1 MRVLT
6 LAVILAASAC
16 GSDSVSSE
24 GDAQNAYLGLDLS
37 IDKAITLGFAG
48 FNSASSA
55 NISPQTTSGTA
66 SGTLTVTG
74 QVDQGAS
81 ANKGMR
87 LFTAFAN
94 YSDNGQISYNTAS
107 AALPALNMMLLN
119 IPTGT
124 LTGTLVGKVTM
135 TGEEE
140 GDLVL
145 NLSFAGQIQAG
156 AGGLV
161 ERKPGTTRITG
172 TATSAAGTFNVDVTR

>member
-1 MRVLT
+1 MKIL
-6 LAVILAASAC
+6 LLAAVLAAFGC

-55 NISPQTTSGTA
+55 NISPQATNGAAT
-66 SGTLTVTG
+66 GTLTVTG

-87 LFTAFAN
+87 LFTAFVN
-94 YSDNGQISYNTAS
+94 YSDNGEITYNTS
-107 AALPALNMMLLN
+107 ATNLPALDMMLLN

-124 LTGTLVGKVTM
+124 LTGTFVGTVTM

-140 GDLVL
+140 GELHL
-145 NLSFAGQIQAG
+145 NLTFAGQIQAG
-156 AGGLV
+156 AGGIV
-161 ERKPGTTRITG
+161 ERKPGTTHITG
-172 TATSAAGTFNVDVTR
+172 TATSSAGTFNVDVTR

>member
-1 MRVLT
+1 MRVL
-6 LAVILAASAC
+6 LLAAVLALNAC

-37 IDKAITLGFAG
+37 IDKAITLGFNG

-55 NISPQTTSGTA
+55 NISPQTTNGTA

-87 LFTAFAN
+87 LFTAFVN
-94 YSDNGQISYNTAS
+94 YSDDGDITYNTS
-107 AALPALNMMLLN
+107 STALPALNMMLLS

-124 LTGTLVGKVTM
+124 LSGTLVGTVTM

-140 GDLVL
+140 GALTL
-145 NLSFAGQIQAG
+145 NLTFQGQLQAG
-156 AGGLV
+156 AGGIV

>member
-1 MRVLT
+1 MRVLI
-6 LAVILAASAC
+6 LAAILAASAC
-16 GSDSVSSE
+16 GSDSVSSV
-24 GDAQNAYLGLDLS
+24 GDARNAYLGLDLS
-37 IDKAITLGFAG
+37 IDKAITLGFDG

-55 NISPQTTSGTA
+55 NISPQTTNGTA
-66 SGTLTVTG
+66 HGTLTVSG

-87 LFTAFAN
+87 LFTAFTN

-107 AALPALNMMLLN
+107 ANLPALNMMLLN

-124 LTGTLVGKVTM
+124 LTGTLVGTVTM
-135 TGEEE
+135 TGDEQ
-140 GDLVL
+140 GDLTL
-145 NLSFAGQIQAG
+145 NLSFQGQLQAG
-156 AGGLV
+156 TGGKV

>member
-1 MRVLT
+1 MKVLIVAAV
-6 LAVILAASAC
+6 LAVSAC
-16 GSDSVSSE
+16 NSDSVASVE
-24 GDAQNAYLGLDLS
+24 DARNAYLGLDLA
-37 IDKAITLGFAG
+37 IDKAISLGFAG

-55 NISPQTTSGTA
+55 NISAQTANGTT

-74 QVDQGAS
+74 QVDQGVS

-94 YSDNGQISYNTAS
+94 YSDAGQISYTTS
-107 AALPALNMMLLN
+107 SVALPALNMMLMN

-124 LTGTLVGKVTM
+124 LTGTLIGKVTM
-135 TGEEE
+135 SGEEE

-145 NLSFAGQIQAG
+145 NLSFAGEIQAG

-172 TATSAAGTFNVDVTR
+172 TATSSAGTFNVDVTR

>member
-1 MRVLT
+1 MK
-6 LAVILAASAC
+6 AIFLAAVVAVSAC
-16 GSDSVSSE
+16 GSDSVASVE
-24 GDAQNAYLGLDLS
+24 DARNAYLGLDLA

-55 NISPQTTSGTA
+55 NISPQTTNGTT

-94 YSDNGQISYNTAS
+94 YSDAGQISYNTS
-107 AALPALNMMLLN
+107 SVALPALNMMLLN
-119 IPTGT
+119 IPAGT

-145 NLSFAGQIQAG
+145 NLSFAGEIQLG
-156 AGGLV
+156 TGGLV

-172 TATSAAGTFNVDVTR
+172 TATSAAGTFTVDVTR

>member
-1 MRVLT
+1 MKVLL
-6 LAVILAASAC
+6 LAVVLAASAC
-16 GSDSVSSE
+16 GSDSVNSV

-37 IDKAITLGFAG
+37 IDKAITLGFNG

-55 NISPQTTSGTA
+55 NIAPQTANGSA

-94 YSDNGQISYNTAS
+94 YSDNGEITYNTAS
-107 AALPALNMMLLN
+107 TALPALNMMLVN

-135 TGEEE
+135 SGEEE
-140 GDLVL
+140 GDLTL
-145 NLSFAGQIQAG
+145 NLSFQGQLQLG
-156 AGGLV
+156 AGGIV

>member
-1 MRVLT
+1 MKVLIVAAV
-6 LAVILAASAC
+6 LAVSAC
-16 GSDSVSSE
+16 NSDSVASVE
-24 GDAQNAYLGLDLS
+24 DARNAYLGLDLA
-37 IDKAITLGFAG
+37 IDKAISLGFAG

-55 NISPQTTSGTA
+55 NISAQTANGTT

-74 QVDQGAS
+74 QVDQGVS

-94 YSDNGQISYNTAS
+94 YSDAGQISYTTS
-107 AALPALNMMLLN
+107 SVALPALNMMLMN
-119 IPTGT
+119 IPT
-124 LTGTLVGKVTM
+124 M
-135 TGEEE
+135 SGEEE

-145 NLSFAGQIQAG
+145 NLSFAGEIQAG

-172 TATSAAGTFNVDVTR
+172 TATSSAGTFNVDVTR

>member
-1 MRVLT
+1 MRVLAM
-6 LAVILAASAC
+6 AVMIAATAC
-16 GSDSVSSE
+16 SSDSVSSE
-24 GDAQNAYLGLDLS
+24 GDARNAYLGLDLS
-37 IDKAITLGFAG
+37 IDKAMTLGFAG
-48 FNSASSA
+48 FNSALSA
-55 NISPQTTSGTA
+55 NISPQTTNGTA
-66 SGTLTVTG
+66 TGTLTVSG

-94 YSDNGQISYNTAS
+94 YSDNGEITYNTSS
-107 AALPALNMMLLN
+107 AALPALNIMLAN

-124 LTGTLVGKVTM
+124 LTGTLVGNVTM

-140 GDLVL
+140 GNLML
-145 NLSFAGQIQAG
+145 NLSFVGEIQSG
-156 AGGLV
+156 VGGIV

>member
-1 MRVLT
+1 MRVLL
-6 LAVILAASAC
+6 LAAVLAASAC
-16 GSDSVSSE
+16 SSDSVNSV

-37 IDKAITLGFAG
+37 IDKAITLGFNG

-55 NISPQTTSGTA
+55 NISPQTTNGTS

-87 LFTAFAN
+87 LFTAFTN
-94 YSDNGQISYNTAS
+94 YSDDGQITYNTS
-107 AALPALNMMLLN
+107 TTALPALNLMLAN

-124 LTGTLVGKVTM
+124 LTGTLVGTVNM

-140 GDLVL
+140 GALTL
-145 NLSFAGQIQAG
+145 NLSFQGQIQAG
-156 AGGLV
+156 AGGIV
-161 ERKPGTTRITG
+161 ERNPGTTRITG
-172 TATSAAGTFNVDVTR
+172 TATSSAGTFNVDVTR

>member
-1 MRVLT
+1 MKVLLLAAV
-6 LAVILAASAC
+6 LAVTAC
-16 GSDSVSSE
+16 GSDSVSSV
-24 GDAQNAYLGLDLS
+24 GDAQNAYLGLDPS
-37 IDKAITLGFAG
+37 IDKAITLGFNG

-55 NISPQTTSGTA
+55 NISPQTTNGTTQ
-66 SGTLTVTG
+66 GTLTVTG

-94 YSDNGQISYNTAS
+94 YSDNGQITYNTSS
-107 AALPALNMMLLN
+107 AALPALNMMLLS

-145 NLSFAGQIQAG
+145 NLSFQGELQAG
-156 AGGLV
+156 AGGV
-161 ERKPGTTRITG
+161 VQRKPGTTRITG

>member
-6 LAVILAASAC
+6 LAVFLAAIAC

-55 NISPQTTSGTA
+55 NISPQTTNGTV
-66 SGTLTVTG
+66 SGTLTVSG

-94 YSDNGQISYNTAS
+94 YSDDGEISYNTSS
-107 AALPALNMMLLN
+107 AALPALNMMLAS

-145 NLSFAGQIQAG
+145 NLSFVGELQSG
-156 AGGLV
+156 TGGIV

-172 TATSAAGTFNVDVTR
+172 TATSSAGTFNVDVTR